1 MRSSVNVKGSRDRS
15 VKRAPE
21 MKAPQYAR
29 DSKSVHAHGDK
40 EAQPVVRLR
49 MMLIGLSVLVVCMAG
64 PLVLVWKQ
72 SYINQ
77 ASIRLE
83 GKAEAL
89 AALNREITAL
99 KLECG
104 RLSAAP
110 RIERMAK
117 ERGFEYPPS
126 SRMVVLDVATARQS
140 GGGGIGEFF
149 ARVKGFVLREKG

>member
-1 MRSSVNVKGSRDRS
+1 MKLAIKSGRDRS

-21 MKAPQYAR
+21 MKMPQYAR

-40 EAQPVVRLR
+40 EAQPVLRLR
-49 MMLIGLSVLVVCMAG
+49 MMLIGVCVLVVCMAG

-83 GKAEAL
+83 SKADAL

-99 KLECG
+99 RLECG
-104 RLSAAP
+104 RLAATQ

-117 ERGFEYPPS
+117 GRGFEYPPS
-126 SRMVVLDVATARQS
+126 NRIVVLDVESARKT
-140 GGGGIGEFF
+140 GVAGAGVFF
-149 ARVKGFVLREKG
+149 TRIKGFVLREKG